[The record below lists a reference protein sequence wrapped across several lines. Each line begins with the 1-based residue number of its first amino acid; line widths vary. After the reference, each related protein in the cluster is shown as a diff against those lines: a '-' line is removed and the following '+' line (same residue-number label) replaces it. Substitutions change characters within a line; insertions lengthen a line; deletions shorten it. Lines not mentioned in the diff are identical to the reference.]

1 MGPFLFEKVP
11 DNEHHAGAVRQT
23 YRGNYYMLKHFITGL
38 VLLLALP
45 ASWVSA
51 SDEYRLQP
59 GDELLIS
66 VWREEELNR
75 QLVVLPDGRIS
86 YPLVGHVMAA
96 GQSAEVLETLL
107 AKHLEEFITEPQ
119 VSVSVTAVSGNV
131 AFVFGQVN
139 SPGPILMSRDLS
151 VVQALALAGG
161 FTPFASTGRIKII
174 REQGAEKT
182 VLPVDYPAIER
193 SGDLEYNHTLRAG
206 DVIIVP

>member
-1 MGPFLFEKVP
+1 
-11 DNEHHAGAVRQT
+11 
-23 YRGNYYMLKHFITGL
+23 MLKRFVFCLGL
-38 VLLLALP
+38 MLALP
-45 ASWVSA
+45 YGSAIA
-51 SDEYRLQP
+51 SDAYRLQP

-96 GQSAEVLETLL
+96 GQSAEVLEAQLTEKLR
-107 AKHLEEFITEPQ
+107 EFITEPQ
-119 VSVSVTAVSGNV
+119 VSVSVTSVSGNV

-139 SPGPILMSRDLS
+139 NPGPLLMSRDLS

-161 FTPFASTGRIKII
+161 FTPFASTSRIKII
-174 REQGAEKT
+174 REQGDRKT
-182 VLPVDYPAIER
+182 VMSVDYPAIER
-193 SGDLEYNHTLRAG
+193 GGDQQTNISLQAG

>member
-1 MGPFLFEKVP
+1 
-11 DNEHHAGAVRQT
+11 
-23 YRGNYYMLKHFITGL
+23 MLKRFITGL
-38 VLLLALP
+38 VLMLALP
-45 ASWVSA
+45 AGWASA

-66 VWREEELNR
+66 VWKEEELNR

-96 GQSAEVLETLL
+96 GQSAEVLENLL
-107 AKHLEEFITEPQ
+107 AEHLEEYITEPQ

-139 SPGPILMSRDLS
+139 NPGPILMSRDLS

-174 REQGAEKT
+174 REQGTEKT
-182 VLPVDYPAIER
+182 LLPVDYTAIER

>member
-1 MGPFLFEKVP
+1 
-11 DNEHHAGAVRQT
+11 
-23 YRGNYYMLKHFITGL
+23 MLKRHIIGL
-38 VLLLALP
+38 VCLLALP
-45 ASWVSA
+45 TGWVSA

-66 VWREEELNR
+66 VWKEEELNR

-96 GQSAEVLETLL
+96 GQSADVLETLL
-107 AKHLEEFITEPQ
+107 ASHLEKFITEPQ

-174 REQGAEKT
+174 REQDTEKT

-193 SGDLEYNHTLRAG
+193 SGDLEQNHTLRAG